1 MQGTR
6 NNQRMFEEIGALER
20 TARLYQII
28 GSADLLEVYARNQER
43 LVGTLDELLA
53 MPLEDKAR
61 KEALGLKAEAER
73 LHEEL
78 KLSSPTSARMSALV
92 NAFPQLSAMA
102 SQVSNRVNAEIDRE
116 LSSLQAATQHAQRNL
131 FWWSLWLI
139 PLTLAVVG
147 VFTYLFGRPI
157 RAIDRAISELGR
169 GTFSRP
175 IAIRGPADLERLAAQ
190 LEWLRGR
197 LLDLAQ
203 EKNRFLRHMSHEL
216 KTPLANI
223 REGTELLM
231 DGAVGELQSG
241 QREVTAIL
249 RENGMKLQRLI
260 ENLLS
265 FSAWQAKSVGLEISE
280 FKLRPLIKGVLEN
293 QQLTLVAQRVRLD
306 VQVED
311 LTALADRGKIRLI
324 LDNLLSN
331 AIKFTPR
338 GGTISIHARAERE
351 QLVLDVMDSGPGI
364 PAEER
369 NRIFEAFYQGKT
381 PQGGHVKGT
390 GIGLSVVTEFVNAHG
405 GSIEILEAKA
415 GGAHFRVRL
424 PMRQAAPTSREKK
437 LMLHRW
443 RGLAA
448 CALIIGTSGGCSLGL
463 GDIFTRQKPAAPI
476 EQDHITAQD
485 LGPIAPLLDMMSSL
499 PQGDPARQA
508 EIFQAAK
515 DAAELT
521 PTTSNRLQVMRWH
534 WRPRATA
541 ARIPSQPSDSC
552 RNCWPGLKLYCLLSA
567 YWPWW
572 SSRKSNR
579 G

>member
-1 MQGTR
+1 MLIGFTIVAAPLLFAIVNAAVHMNRLSTRSEQLVVQGVRGTR

-28 GSADLLEVYARNQER
+28 GSADLLDVYARNQER
-43 LVGTLDELLA
+43 LIGTLNELLV
-53 MPLEDKAR
+53 MPLDAESRDEAR
-61 KEALGLKAEAER
+61 ALESETER
-73 LHEEL
+73 VHEEL
-78 KLSSPTSARMSALV
+78 QHDAPSSARMTDLI
-92 NAFPQLSAMA
+92 NAFPQVAAMA
-102 SQVSNRVNAEIDRE
+102 SKVSNRVSAQIDRE
-116 LSSLQAATQHAQRNL
+116 LAGLQLETQRAQQNL
-131 FWWSLWLI
+131 YWETLLAVA
-139 PLTLAVVG
+139 LTLAVVG
-147 VFTYLFGRPI
+147 VFTYAFGRPL

-231 DGAVGELQSG
+231 DGAVGELQSS

-280 FKLRPLIKGVLEN
+280 FKLRPLIKSVLEN

-311 LTALADRGKIRLI
+311 LTPLADRGKVRLI

-338 GGTISIHARAERE
+338 GGTISIHARSERD
-351 QLVLDVMDSGPGI
+351 QLILDVMDSGPGI
-364 PAEER
+364 PPEER

-390 GIGLSVVTEFVNAHG
+390 GIGLSVVTEFVNAHS
-405 GSIEILEAKA
+405 GSIEILEAKT

-424 PMRQAAPTSREKK
+424 PMRQAVPGSREKA
-437 LMLHRW
+437 H
-443 RGLAA
+443 AA
-448 CALIIGTSGGCSLGL
+448 
-463 GDIFTRQKPAAPI
+463 
-476 EQDHITAQD
+476 
-485 LGPIAPLLDMMSSL
+485 
-499 PQGDPARQA
+499 
-508 EIFQAAK
+508 
-515 DAAELT
+515 
-521 PTTSNRLQVMRWH
+521 
-534 WRPRATA
+534 
-541 ARIPSQPSDSC
+541 
-552 RNCWPGLKLYCLLSA
+552 
-567 YWPWW
+567 
-572 SSRKSNR
+572 
-579 G
+579 

>member
-1 MQGTR
+1 MLIGFTMVAAPLLFAIVNAAVQMNRQSNHSEQLVVRGVQGTR
-6 NNQRMFEEIGALER
+6 DNQQLFVEIAALER
-20 TARLYQII
+20 TARLYQVLPNN
-28 GSADLLEVYARNQER
+28 DLLEAYARNQHR
-43 LVGTLDELLA
+43 LESTLDELLLLA
-53 MPLEDKAR
+53 LDKKTETDAR
-61 KEALGLKAEAER
+61 ALKTVAQQR
-73 LHEEL
+73 WDEL
-78 KLSSPTSARMSALV
+78 RTAPPNSARMADLESAY
-92 NAFPQLSAMA
+92 
-102 SQVSNRVNAEIDRE
+102 SQMSDLATQISSHVGSQIDRE
-116 LSSLQAATQHAQRNL
+116 LRSMQTEAEVAQQHL
-131 FWWSLWLI
+131 FWQ
-139 PLTLAVVG
+139 TLLLVPITLLVVG

-157 RAIDRAISELGR
+157 RAIDRSISELGR

-190 LEWLRGR
+190 LEWLRVR

-231 DGAVGELQSG
+231 DGAVGELQSA

-265 FSAWQAKSVGLEISE
+265 FSAWQAKSVGLEVSE
-280 FKLRPLIKGVLEN
+280 FKLRPLIKSVLEN

-311 LTALADRGKIRLI
+311 LAPLADRGKVRLI

-338 GGTISIHARAERE
+338 GGTISIHARRERE
-351 QLVLDVMDSGPGI
+351 QLILDVMDSGPGI

-405 GSIEILEAKA
+405 GSIEILEAPA

-424 PMRQAAPTSREKK
+424 PLRHSAPAAREKA
-437 LMLHRW
+437 H
-443 RGLAA
+443 AA
-448 CALIIGTSGGCSLGL
+448 
-463 GDIFTRQKPAAPI
+463 
-476 EQDHITAQD
+476 
-485 LGPIAPLLDMMSSL
+485 
-499 PQGDPARQA
+499 
-508 EIFQAAK
+508 
-515 DAAELT
+515 
-521 PTTSNRLQVMRWH
+521 
-534 WRPRATA
+534 
-541 ARIPSQPSDSC
+541 
-552 RNCWPGLKLYCLLSA
+552 
-567 YWPWW
+567 
-572 SSRKSNR
+572 
-579 G
+579 

>member
-1 MQGTR
+1 MLIGFTIVAAPLLFAIVNAAVQMNRLSNRSEQLVVHGMQGTR
-6 NNQRMFEEIGALER
+6 NNQLMFEEIASLER

-28 GSADLLEVYARNQER
+28 GNADLLDVYAHNNDR
-43 LVGTLDELLA
+43 LDATVDELLG
-53 MPLEDKAR
+53 MPLDTRTRDDVKAFR
-61 KEALGLKAEAER
+61 TETTRLLHALKDTPPN
-73 LHEEL
+73 
-78 KLSSPTSARMSALV
+78 SPQIDAV
-92 NAFPQLSAMA
+92 INAFPHVSELASKVSDRISA
-102 SQVSNRVNAEIDRE
+102 QIDNE
-116 LSSLQAATQHAQRNL
+116 LSGLQLAAQRAQQAL
-131 FWWSLWLI
+131 FWQSLLLI
-139 PLTLAVVG
+139 PMTLAVVG
-147 VFTYLFGRPI
+147 LFTYLFGRPI
-157 RAIDRAISELGR
+157 RAIDRAISALGR

-175 IAIRGPADLERLAAQ
+175 IAIQGPADLERLATQ
-190 LEWLRGR
+190 LEWLRVR

-280 FKLRPLIKGVLEN
+280 FKLRPLIKTVLEN

-311 LTALADRGKIRLI
+311 LTPMADRAKVRLI

-338 GGTISIHARAERE
+338 GGTISIHARGESD
-351 QLVLDVMDSGPGI
+351 QLLLDVMDSGPGI
-364 PAEER
+364 PADER

-390 GIGLSVVTEFVNAHG
+390 GIGLSVVTEFVSAHN
-405 GSIEILEAKA
+405 GSIEILETKS

-424 PMRQAAPTSREKK
+424 PLRQMPAPPREKA
-437 LMLHRW
+437 H
-443 RGLAA
+443 AA
-448 CALIIGTSGGCSLGL
+448 
-463 GDIFTRQKPAAPI
+463 
-476 EQDHITAQD
+476 
-485 LGPIAPLLDMMSSL
+485 
-499 PQGDPARQA
+499 
-508 EIFQAAK
+508 
-515 DAAELT
+515 
-521 PTTSNRLQVMRWH
+521 
-534 WRPRATA
+534 
-541 ARIPSQPSDSC
+541 
-552 RNCWPGLKLYCLLSA
+552 
-567 YWPWW
+567 
-572 SSRKSNR
+572 
-579 G
+579 

>member
-1 MQGTR
+1 MLIGFTIVAAPLLFAIVNAAVQMNRLSTRSEQLVLHGVRGTR
-6 NNQRMFEEIGALER
+6 NNQRLFEEIGALEH

-28 GSADLLEVYARNQER
+28 GSADLLDIYTRNQER
-43 LVGTLDELLA
+43 LAVTLSELLA
-53 MPLEDKAR
+53 LPLDAESHSD
-61 KEALGLKAEAER
+61 ALALQAEADR
-73 LHEEL
+73 LQKEL
-78 KLSSPTSARMSALV
+78 KQSTHNSARMAELI
-92 NAFPQLSAMA
+92 NAFPQLTDMA
-102 SQVSNRVNAEIDRE
+102 SKVSNRVSAQIDRE
-116 LSSLQAATQHAQRNL
+116 LAGLQDATQLAQRNL
-131 FWWSLWLI
+131 FWETLLLI
-139 PLTLAVVG
+139 PLTLVVVG
-147 VFTYLFGRPI
+147 GFTYVFGRPI

-231 DGAVGELQSG
+231 DGAVGELKSS

-265 FSAWQAKSVGLEISE
+265 FSAWQAKSVGLEVSE
-280 FKLRPLIKGVLEN
+280 FKLRPLVKSVLEN

-306 VQVED
+306 VHVED
-311 LTALADRGKIRLI
+311 LTPLADRGKVRLI

-364 PAEER
+364 PPDER

-405 GSIEILEAKA
+405 GSIEILEAKT

-424 PMRQAAPTSREKK
+424 PMRQAVPSSEKA
-437 LMLHRW
+437 H
-443 RGLAA
+443 AA
-448 CALIIGTSGGCSLGL
+448 
-463 GDIFTRQKPAAPI
+463 
-476 EQDHITAQD
+476 
-485 LGPIAPLLDMMSSL
+485 
-499 PQGDPARQA
+499 
-508 EIFQAAK
+508 
-515 DAAELT
+515 
-521 PTTSNRLQVMRWH
+521 
-534 WRPRATA
+534 
-541 ARIPSQPSDSC
+541 
-552 RNCWPGLKLYCLLSA
+552 
-567 YWPWW
+567 
-572 SSRKSNR
+572 
-579 G
+579 

>member
-1 MQGTR
+1 MLIGFTIVAAPLLFAIVNAAVQMHRLSTRSEQLVIHGMQGSR
-6 NNQRMFEEIGALER
+6 NNQLMFEEISSLER

-28 GSADLLEVYARNQER
+28 GNPDLLEVYSRNQAR
-43 LVGTLDELLA
+43 LAATTQELSRLPLDEPSRADLA
-53 MPLEDKAR
+53 ALRELAAR
-61 KEALGLKAEAER
+61 V
-73 LHEEL
+73 HDEL
-78 KLSSPTSARMSALV
+78 RGTAPNSAKMTELIDSI
-92 NAFPQLSAMA
+92 PQMTELA
-102 SQVSNRVNAEIDRE
+102 SKVSNRTNQQIDRE
-116 LSSLQAATQHAQRNL
+116 LTSMQRATEIAQQNL
-131 FWWSLWLI
+131 LWQTLLLV
-139 PLTLAVVG
+139 PMTLAVVG

-175 IAIRGPADLERLAAQ
+175 IAIQGPADLERLATQ
-190 LEWLRGR
+190 LEWLRVR

-265 FSAWQAKSVGLEISE
+265 FSAWQAKSVGLEVSE

-306 VQVED
+306 VQIED
-311 LTALADRGKIRLI
+311 LTPLADRGKVRLI
-324 LDNLLSN
+324 MDNLLSN

-338 GGTISIHARAERE
+338 GGTISIHARGERD
-351 QLVLDVMDSGPGI
+351 QLVLEVIDSGPGI
-364 PAEER
+364 PADER

-405 GSIEILEAKA
+405 GSIEILESKS

-424 PMRQAAPTSREKK
+424 PLRQPGAAPAQKA
-437 LMLHRW
+437 H
-443 RGLAA
+443 AA
-448 CALIIGTSGGCSLGL
+448 
-463 GDIFTRQKPAAPI
+463 
-476 EQDHITAQD
+476 
-485 LGPIAPLLDMMSSL
+485 
-499 PQGDPARQA
+499 
-508 EIFQAAK
+508 
-515 DAAELT
+515 
-521 PTTSNRLQVMRWH
+521 
-534 WRPRATA
+534 
-541 ARIPSQPSDSC
+541 
-552 RNCWPGLKLYCLLSA
+552 
-567 YWPWW
+567 
-572 SSRKSNR
+572 
-579 G
+579 

>member
-1 MQGTR
+1 MLIGFTIVAAPLLFAIVNGAVQMNRLSVRSQQLVVHGMQGTR
-6 NNQRMFEEIGALER
+6 NNQRMFEELGALER

-28 GSADLLEVYARNQER
+28 GNAEMLDVYTRNHER
-43 LVGTLDELLA
+43 LLTTLQELLTLPMDA
-53 MPLEDKAR
+53 DSQNDVRSLESGATHLLLDLRQA
-61 KEALGLKAEAER
+61 APNSPHMAE
-73 LHEEL
+73 LIN
-78 KLSSPTSARMSALV
+78 S
-92 NAFPQLSAMA
+92 FPQLSDLA
-102 SQVSNRVNAEIDRE
+102 SKVSDRIGQQIDGE
-116 LSSLQAATQHAQRNL
+116 LSGLQLATQRAQQNL
-131 FWWSLWLI
+131 LWQTLLLL
-139 PLTLAVVG
+139 PLTLLVVV

-175 IAIRGPADLERLAAQ
+175 IAIRGPADLERLAEQ

-231 DGAVGELQSG
+231 DGAVGELQSA
-241 QREVTAIL
+241 QREVTGIL

-265 FSAWQAKSVGLEISE
+265 FSAWQAKSVGLEVSE
-280 FKLRPLIKGVLEN
+280 FKLRPLVKSVLEN
-293 QQLTLVAQRVRLD
+293 QQLTLVGQRVRLD

-311 LTALADRGKIRLI
+311 LTPTADRGKVRLI

-351 QLVLDVMDSGPGI
+351 QLILDVMDSGPGI
-364 PAEER
+364 PPDER
-369 NRIFEAFYQGKT
+369 SRIFEAFYQGKT

-405 GSIEILEAKA
+405 GSIEILEAKS

-424 PMRQAAPTSREKK
+424 PLRLAAGSREKA
-437 LMLHRW
+437 H
-443 RGLAA
+443 AA
-448 CALIIGTSGGCSLGL
+448 
-463 GDIFTRQKPAAPI
+463 
-476 EQDHITAQD
+476 
-485 LGPIAPLLDMMSSL
+485 
-499 PQGDPARQA
+499 
-508 EIFQAAK
+508 
-515 DAAELT
+515 
-521 PTTSNRLQVMRWH
+521 
-534 WRPRATA
+534 
-541 ARIPSQPSDSC
+541 
-552 RNCWPGLKLYCLLSA
+552 
-567 YWPWW
+567 
-572 SSRKSNR
+572 
-579 G
+579 

>member
-1 MQGTR
+1 MLIGFTIVAAPLLFAIVNAAVQMNRLSTRSEQLVVHGVRVTR

-28 GSADLLEVYARNQER
+28 GSADLLEVYARNQQR
-43 LVGTLDELLA
+43 LAGTLDELLA
-53 MPLEDKAR
+53 LPLDAESRDD
-61 KEALGLKAEAER
+61 ALALQAEAER
-73 LHEEL
+73 LHLEL
-78 KLSSPTSARMSALV
+78 TRSTPNSTRMTDLI
-92 NAFPQLSAMA
+92 NAFPQLSDRA
-102 SQVSNRVNAEIDRE
+102 SKVSNRVSAQIDRE
-116 LSSLQAATQHAQRNL
+116 LAGLQEATQLAQRNL
-131 FWWSLWLI
+131 FWETLLLV

-231 DGAVGELQSG
+231 DGAVGELQSA

-265 FSAWQAKSVGLEISE
+265 FSAWQAKSVGLEVSE
-280 FKLRPLIKGVLEN
+280 FKLRPLVKSVLEN

-306 VQVED
+306 VHVED
-311 LTALADRGKIRLI
+311 LTPLADRGKVRLI

-351 QLVLDVMDSGPGI
+351 QLLLDVMDSGPGI
-364 PAEER
+364 PPDER
-369 NRIFEAFYQGKT
+369 IRIFEAFYQGKT

-390 GIGLSVVTEFVNAHG
+390 GIGLSVVTEFVNAHS
-405 GSIEILEAKA
+405 GSIEILEAKT

-424 PMRQAAPTSREKK
+424 PMRQAVTPREKA
-437 LMLHRW
+437 H
-443 RGLAA
+443 AA
-448 CALIIGTSGGCSLGL
+448 
-463 GDIFTRQKPAAPI
+463 
-476 EQDHITAQD
+476 
-485 LGPIAPLLDMMSSL
+485 
-499 PQGDPARQA
+499 
-508 EIFQAAK
+508 
-515 DAAELT
+515 
-521 PTTSNRLQVMRWH
+521 
-534 WRPRATA
+534 
-541 ARIPSQPSDSC
+541 
-552 RNCWPGLKLYCLLSA
+552 
-567 YWPWW
+567 
-572 SSRKSNR
+572 
-579 G
+579 

>member
-1 MQGTR
+1 MLIGFTIVAAPLLFAIVNAAVQMNRLSIRSQQLVVHGMQGAR
-6 NNQRMFEEIGALER
+6 NNQRVLEEIGALER
-20 TARLYQII
+20 QARLYQII
-28 GSADLLEVYARNQER
+28 GNPDLLDVYARHHAR
-43 LVGTLDELLA
+43 LVLAIHELLTLPLDEESQQGARAVEERANQL
-53 MPLEDKAR
+53 LED
-61 KEALGLKAEAER
+61 LKHTASNSPPNSPPNSPHNAAHMAE
-73 LHEEL
+73 LIG
-78 KLSSPTSARMSALV
+78 T
-92 NAFPQLSAMA
+92 FPQLSEAA
-102 SQVSNRVNAEIDRE
+102 SHVMDRINLQIDRE
-116 LSSLQAATQHAQRNL
+116 TTSLELATQHAQQNL
-131 FWWSLWLI
+131 VWQTLLLV
-139 PLTLAVVG
+139 PMTLAVVG

-231 DGAVGELQSG
+231 DGAVGELQSN

-265 FSAWQAKSVGLEISE
+265 FSAWQAKSVGLEVSE
-280 FKLRPLIKGVLEN
+280 FKLRPLIKSVLEN

-311 LTALADRGKIRLI
+311 LTPVADRSKVRLI

-331 AIKFTPR
+331 AVKFTPR
-338 GGTISIHARAERE
+338 GGTISMHARSERD
-351 QLVLDVMDSGPGI
+351 QLVMDVIDSGPGI

-369 NRIFEAFYQGKT
+369 NRIFEAFYQGKS

-405 GSIEILEAKA
+405 GSIEILEAKS

-424 PMRQAAPTSREKK
+424 PLRQ
-437 LMLHRW
+437 
-443 RGLAA
+443 
-448 CALIIGTSGGCSLGL
+448 
-463 GDIFTRQKPAAPI
+463 PAA
-476 EQDHITAQD
+476 
-485 LGPIAPLLDMMSSL
+485 
-499 PQGDPARQA
+499 ARHKA
-508 EIFQAAK
+508 HAA
-515 DAAELT
+515 
-521 PTTSNRLQVMRWH
+521 
-534 WRPRATA
+534 
-541 ARIPSQPSDSC
+541 
-552 RNCWPGLKLYCLLSA
+552 
-567 YWPWW
+567 
-572 SSRKSNR
+572 
-579 G
+579 

>member
-6 NNQRMFEEIGALER
+6 NNQRMFEQIGAMER

-28 GSADLLEVYARNQER
+28 GNPDLLDAYIRNNGLLITAIHDLLTLPLDAESQGGARTIEQQADR
-43 LVGTLDELLA
+43 LLA
-53 MPLEDKAR
+53 EMQGASPNSAHMA
-61 KEALGLKAEAER
+61 ALIN
-73 LHEEL
+73 
-78 KLSSPTSARMSALV
+78 T
-92 NAFPQLSAMA
+92 FPQLSDAA
-102 SQVSNRVNAEIDRE
+102 LKLSEQISLQIDRE
-116 LSSLQAATQHAQRNL
+116 TSSLEQATQRAQQNL
-131 FWWSLWLI
+131 AL
-139 PLTLAVVG
+139 LTLLLVPMTLIVVG
-147 VFTYLFGRPI
+147 LFTYLFGRPI

-175 IAIRGPADLERLAAQ
+175 IAIRGPADLERLATQ

-231 DGAVGELQSG
+231 DGAVGELQSA

-249 RENGMKLQRLI
+249 RENSMKLQRLI

-265 FSAWQAKSVGLEISE
+265 FSAWQAKSVGMEISE
-280 FKLRPLIKGVLEN
+280 FKLRPLIKSVLEN

-311 LTALADRGKIRLI
+311 LTPLADRGKVRLI

-338 GGTISIHARAERE
+338 GGTISIHARSQRE

-364 PAEER
+364 PPDER
-369 NRIFEAFYQGKT
+369 ERIFEAFYQGKT

-424 PMRQAAPTSREKK
+424 PLRQ
-437 LMLHRW
+437 
-443 RGLAA
+443 
-448 CALIIGTSGGCSLGL
+448 
-463 GDIFTRQKPAAPI
+463 
-476 EQDHITAQD
+476 
-485 LGPIAPLLDMMSSL
+485 
-499 PQGDPARQA
+499 
-508 EIFQAAK
+508 
-515 DAAELT
+515 
-521 PTTSNRLQVMRWH
+521 
-534 WRPRATA
+534 TA
-541 ARIPSQPSDSC
+541 AALRD
-552 RNCWPGLKLYCLLSA
+552 KA
-567 YWPWW
+567 HAA
-572 SSRKSNR
+572 
-579 G
+579 

>member
-1 MQGTR
+1 MLIGFTIVAAPLLFAIVNAAVQMNRLSTRSEQLVVHGVRATR

-28 GSADLLEVYARNQER
+28 GNGDLLDVYARSHDR
-43 LVGTLDELLA
+43 LIATVNELLGL
-53 MPLEDKAR
+53 PLDAETRDGAR
-61 KEALGLKAEAER
+61 ALENEAER

-78 KLSSPTSARMSALV
+78 KHDSPNSARMSDLI
-92 NAFPQLSAMA
+92 NAFPQLSDMA
-102 SQVSNRVNAEIDRE
+102 SGVSDRISAQIDSE
-116 LSSLQAATQHAQRNL
+116 LSSLQLATQRAQGNL
-131 FWWSLWLI
+131 FWETLLLV

-231 DGAVGELQSG
+231 DGAVGELQSS

-280 FKLRPLIKGVLEN
+280 FKLRPLIKSVLEN

-306 VQVED
+306 VHVED
-311 LTALADRGKIRLI
+311 LTTLADRSKVRLI

-338 GGTISIHARAERE
+338 GGTISIHARGERE
-351 QLVLDVMDSGPGI
+351 QLVLDVVDSGPGI
-364 PAEER
+364 PPDER

-390 GIGLSVVTEFVNAHG
+390 GIGLSVVTEFVNAHS

-424 PMRQAAPTSREKK
+424 PMRQAAIPREKA
-437 LMLHRW
+437 H
-443 RGLAA
+443 AA
-448 CALIIGTSGGCSLGL
+448 
-463 GDIFTRQKPAAPI
+463 
-476 EQDHITAQD
+476 
-485 LGPIAPLLDMMSSL
+485 
-499 PQGDPARQA
+499 
-508 EIFQAAK
+508 
-515 DAAELT
+515 
-521 PTTSNRLQVMRWH
+521 
-534 WRPRATA
+534 
-541 ARIPSQPSDSC
+541 
-552 RNCWPGLKLYCLLSA
+552 
-567 YWPWW
+567 
-572 SSRKSNR
+572 
-579 G
+579 

>member
-1 MQGTR
+1 MLIGFTIVAAPLLFAIVNAAVQMNHLSSRSEELVLHGIRGTR
-6 NNQRMFEEIGALER
+6 NNQRIFEEIGALER

-28 GSADLLEVYARNQER
+28 GSADLLDVYARNQQR
-43 LVGTLDELLA
+43 LVATLNELLA
-53 MPLEDKAR
+53 LPLDAESRDGAR
-61 KEALGLKAEAER
+61 ALENETER

-78 KLSSPTSARMSALV
+78 KHDAPNSARMAELI
-92 NAFPQLSAMA
+92 NAFPQLSEMA
-102 SQVSNRVNAEIDRE
+102 SKVSNRVGAQIDRE
-116 LSSLQAATQHAQRNL
+116 LTSLQLATQLAQRNL
-131 FWWSLWLI
+131 FWETLLLV

-280 FKLRPLIKGVLEN
+280 FKLRPLVKSVLEN

-306 VQVED
+306 VHVED
-311 LTALADRGKIRLI
+311 LTPLADRGKVRLI

-338 GGTISIHARAERE
+338 GGTISIQARGERE
-351 QLVLDVMDSGPGI
+351 QLVLDVIDSGPGI
-364 PAEER
+364 PADER
-369 NRIFEAFYQGKT
+369 SRIFEAFYQGKT

-405 GSIEILEAKA
+405 GSIEILAPKA

-424 PMRQAAPTSREKK
+424 PLRQAAPSAPSKEKA
-437 LMLHRW
+437 H
-443 RGLAA
+443 AA
-448 CALIIGTSGGCSLGL
+448 
-463 GDIFTRQKPAAPI
+463 
-476 EQDHITAQD
+476 
-485 LGPIAPLLDMMSSL
+485 
-499 PQGDPARQA
+499 
-508 EIFQAAK
+508 
-515 DAAELT
+515 
-521 PTTSNRLQVMRWH
+521 
-534 WRPRATA
+534 
-541 ARIPSQPSDSC
+541 
-552 RNCWPGLKLYCLLSA
+552 
-567 YWPWW
+567 
-572 SSRKSNR
+572 
-579 G
+579 

>member
-1 MQGTR
+1 MLIGFTIVAAPLLFAIVNAAVQMNRLSTRSEQLVVHGVRVTR
-6 NNQRMFEEIGALER
+6 NNQRMFEEIGSLER

-28 GSADLLEVYARNQER
+28 GNADLLEVYGRNQQR
-43 LVGTLDELLA
+43 LAATLDELLA
-53 MPLEDKAR
+53 LPLDGESHSD
-61 KEALGLKAEAER
+61 ALALQAEADHLQR
-73 LHEEL
+73 EL
-78 KLSSPTSARMSALV
+78 RRSTPNSARMADLI
-92 NAFPQLSAMA
+92 NAFPQLTEMA
-102 SQVSNRVNAEIDRE
+102 SRVSNRVSAQIDRE
-116 LSSLQAATQHAQRNL
+116 LTALQQATQLAQRNL
-131 FWWSLWLI
+131 FWETLLLI

-231 DGAVGELQSG
+231 DGAVGELQSS
-241 QREVTAIL
+241 QREVAGIL

-265 FSAWQAKSVGLEISE
+265 FSAWQAKSVGLEVTE
-280 FKLRPLIKGVLEN
+280 FKLRPLIKSVLEN

-306 VQVED
+306 VHVED
-311 LTALADRGKIRLI
+311 LTPYADRGKVRLI

-364 PAEER
+364 PPEER

-424 PMRQAAPTSREKK
+424 PMRQASKPSREKA
-437 LMLHRW
+437 H
-443 RGLAA
+443 AA
-448 CALIIGTSGGCSLGL
+448 
-463 GDIFTRQKPAAPI
+463 
-476 EQDHITAQD
+476 
-485 LGPIAPLLDMMSSL
+485 
-499 PQGDPARQA
+499 
-508 EIFQAAK
+508 
-515 DAAELT
+515 
-521 PTTSNRLQVMRWH
+521 
-534 WRPRATA
+534 
-541 ARIPSQPSDSC
+541 
-552 RNCWPGLKLYCLLSA
+552 
-567 YWPWW
+567 
-572 SSRKSNR
+572 
-579 G
+579 

>member
-1 MQGTR
+1 MRFPRPKSLSGLMLIGFTLVAAPLLFAIVNAAVQMNHLSTRSEQLVVHGVQGSR
-6 NNQRMFEEIGALER
+6 NNQRMFEEIAALER
-20 TARLYQII
+20 SARLYQII
-28 GSADLLEVYARNQER
+28 ATADLLDSYKRNHDR
-43 LVGTLDELLA
+43 LVSTLSELLA
-53 MPLEDKAR
+53 LPLDAEAQ
-61 KEALGLKAEAER
+61 KEVRALQAEAER
-73 LHEEL
+73 LLREL
-78 KLSSPTSARMSALV
+78 QQTGPASAHMAELI
-92 NAFPQLSAMA
+92 NAFPQLSELA
-102 SQVSNRVNAEIDRE
+102 SKVSNRISSQIDRE
-116 LSSLQAATQHAQRNL
+116 LSGLQLTTQRAQQNL
-131 FWWSLWLI
+131 FWETLLLV
-139 PLTLAVVG
+139 PMTLAVVG

-190 LEWLRGR
+190 LEWLRVR

-231 DGAVGELQSG
+231 DGAVGELQSS

-280 FKLRPLIKGVLEN
+280 FKLRPLIKSVLEN
-293 QQLTLVAQRVRLD
+293 QQLTLIAQRVRLD

-311 LTALADRGKIRLI
+311 LTPLADRGKVRLI

-338 GGTISIHARAERE
+338 GGTISIHARGERD

-364 PAEER
+364 PPDER

-424 PMRQAAPTSREKK
+424 PMRQASATSREKA
-437 LMLHRW
+437 H
-443 RGLAA
+443 AA
-448 CALIIGTSGGCSLGL
+448 
-463 GDIFTRQKPAAPI
+463 
-476 EQDHITAQD
+476 
-485 LGPIAPLLDMMSSL
+485 
-499 PQGDPARQA
+499 
-508 EIFQAAK
+508 
-515 DAAELT
+515 
-521 PTTSNRLQVMRWH
+521 
-534 WRPRATA
+534 
-541 ARIPSQPSDSC
+541 
-552 RNCWPGLKLYCLLSA
+552 
-567 YWPWW
+567 
-572 SSRKSNR
+572 
-579 G
+579 

>member
-1 MQGTR
+1 MLIGFTIVAAPLLFAIVNAALQMNRLSDRSEQLVMHGVRGTR
-6 NNQRMFEEIGALER
+6 NNQRMFEQIGALER
-20 TARLYQII
+20 TARLYRII
-28 GSADLLEVYARNQER
+28 GSADLLDGYARNQQR
-43 LVGTLDELLA
+43 LVGTLNELLS
-53 MPLEDKAR
+53 MPLDAESR
-61 KEALGLKAEAER
+61 TQTLELEAETER
-73 LHEEL
+73 LQEDI
-78 KLSSPTSARMSALV
+78 KRSAPNSPQMTDLV
-92 NAFPQLSAMA
+92 NTYPQLSEVA
-102 SQVSNRVNAEIDRE
+102 SKISNRVSAQIDRE
-116 LSSLQAATQHAQRNL
+116 LSALQEATQVAQRNL
-131 FWWSLWLI
+131 FWESLWLF

-147 VFTYLFGRPI
+147 GFTYWFGRPI

-280 FKLRPLIKGVLEN
+280 FKLRPLIKSVLEN

-306 VQVED
+306 VHVED
-311 LTALADRGKIRLI
+311 LTAVADRGKIRLI

-405 GSIEILEAKA
+405 GSIEILEAKV

-424 PMRQAAPTSREKK
+424 PMRQAAPTSREKA
-437 LMLHRW
+437 H
-443 RGLAA
+443 AA
-448 CALIIGTSGGCSLGL
+448 
-463 GDIFTRQKPAAPI
+463 
-476 EQDHITAQD
+476 
-485 LGPIAPLLDMMSSL
+485 
-499 PQGDPARQA
+499 
-508 EIFQAAK
+508 
-515 DAAELT
+515 
-521 PTTSNRLQVMRWH
+521 
-534 WRPRATA
+534 
-541 ARIPSQPSDSC
+541 
-552 RNCWPGLKLYCLLSA
+552 
-567 YWPWW
+567 
-572 SSRKSNR
+572 
-579 G
+579 

>member
-1 MQGTR
+1 MRLPRPRSLSGLMLIGFTIVAAPLLFAIVNAAVQMNRLSIRSQQLVVHGMQGTR
-6 NNQRMFEEIGALER
+6 NNQRMFEEIGSLER

-28 GSADLLEVYARNQER
+28 GSATLMDDYARNNAR
-43 LVGTLDELLA
+43 LVTTIQELLTLPLDKPSQQGA
-53 MPLEDKAR
+53 REVEDQANRMLED
-61 KEALGLKAEAER
+61 LKHAAPNSTHMAD
-73 LHEEL
+73 LI
-78 KLSSPTSARMSALV
+78 
-92 NAFPQLSAMA
+92 NGFPQLLDAA
-102 SQVSNRVNAEIDRE
+102 SNVSDRI
-116 LSSLQAATQHAQRNL
+116 SLQIDHETASMEAETQHAQQNL
-131 FWWSLWLI
+131 VWQTLLLV
-139 PLTLAVVG
+139 PMTLAVVG

-190 LEWLRGR
+190 LEWLRVR

-231 DGAVGELQSG
+231 DGAVGELQSS

-280 FKLRPLIKGVLEN
+280 FKLRPLIKSVLEN

-311 LTALADRGKIRLI
+311 LTPLADRAKVRLI

-331 AIKFTPR
+331 AVKFTPR
-338 GGTISIHARAERE
+338 GGTISLHARSERE
-351 QLVLDVMDSGPGI
+351 QLLLDVMDSGPGI

-424 PMRQAAPTSREKK
+424 PLRQTTALLREKA
-437 LMLHRW
+437 H
-443 RGLAA
+443 AA
-448 CALIIGTSGGCSLGL
+448 
-463 GDIFTRQKPAAPI
+463 
-476 EQDHITAQD
+476 
-485 LGPIAPLLDMMSSL
+485 
-499 PQGDPARQA
+499 
-508 EIFQAAK
+508 
-515 DAAELT
+515 
-521 PTTSNRLQVMRWH
+521 
-534 WRPRATA
+534 
-541 ARIPSQPSDSC
+541 
-552 RNCWPGLKLYCLLSA
+552 
-567 YWPWW
+567 
-572 SSRKSNR
+572 
-579 G
+579 

>member
-1 MQGTR
+1 LFAIVNAAVQINHLSTRSEHLVVHGVRGTR

-28 GSADLLEVYARNQER
+28 GSADLLDVYARNQQR
-43 LVGTLDELLA
+43 LAATLSELLA
-53 MPLEDKAR
+53 MPLDAGSHQD
-61 KEALGLKAEAER
+61 ALALQAEADR
-73 LHEEL
+73 LLEEL
-78 KLSSPTSARMSALV
+78 KRSAPNSTRMTDLINS
-92 NAFPQLSAMA
+92 FPQVSDMA
-102 SQVSNRVNAEIDRE
+102 SKVSNRVSAQIDAE
-116 LSSLQAATQHAQRNL
+116 LTGLQLATQRAQRDL
-131 FWWSLWLI
+131 FWETLLLV

-223 REGTELLM
+223 REGTELLL
-231 DGAVGELQSG
+231 DGAVGELQSS
-241 QREVTAIL
+241 QREVAGIL

-265 FSAWQAKSVGLEISE
+265 FSAWQAKSVGLEITE
-280 FKLRPLIKGVLEN
+280 FKLRPLIKSVLEN

-306 VQVED
+306 VHVED
-311 LTALADRGKIRLI
+311 LTPLADRGKVRLI

-338 GGTISIHARAERE
+338 GGTISIHARGERE
-351 QLVLDVMDSGPGI
+351 QLVLDVIDSGPGI
-364 PAEER
+364 PAAER

-405 GSIEILEAKA
+405 GGIEILEVKA

-424 PMRQAAPTSREKK
+424 PMRQAVTSREEA
-437 LMLHRW
+437 H
-443 RGLAA
+443 AA
-448 CALIIGTSGGCSLGL
+448 
-463 GDIFTRQKPAAPI
+463 
-476 EQDHITAQD
+476 
-485 LGPIAPLLDMMSSL
+485 
-499 PQGDPARQA
+499 
-508 EIFQAAK
+508 
-515 DAAELT
+515 
-521 PTTSNRLQVMRWH
+521 
-534 WRPRATA
+534 
-541 ARIPSQPSDSC
+541 
-552 RNCWPGLKLYCLLSA
+552 
-567 YWPWW
+567 
-572 SSRKSNR
+572 
-579 G
+579 

>member
-1 MQGTR
+1 MLIGFTIVAAPLLFAIVNAALQMNRLSNRSEQLVIHGMQGTR
-6 NNQRMFEEIGALER
+6 NNQLLFEQISSLER

-28 GSADLLEVYARNQER
+28 GTADLLDVYARNNAR
-43 LVGTLDELLA
+43 LDAAAEQLRRLPVDAQSDRDLVSLQTQTAHLL
-53 MPLEDKAR
+53 
-61 KEALGLKAEAER
+61 
-73 LHEEL
+73 EEL
-78 KLSSPTSARMSALV
+78 RGAPANSPRVAAAVDS
-92 NAFPQLSAMA
+92 FPQLSDLA
-102 SQVSNRVNAEIDRE
+102 SRVSDRTNVEIDRQ
-116 LSSLQAATQHAQRNL
+116 LSNLQEQADRAQQHL
-131 FWWSLWLI
+131 FWQTLLLV
-139 PLTLAVVG
+139 PMTLAVVG
-147 VFTYLFGRPI
+147 LFTYLFGRPI

-175 IAIRGPADLERLAAQ
+175 IAIDGPADLERLASQ

-280 FKLRPLIKGVLEN
+280 FKLRPLIKTVLEN

-311 LTALADRGKIRLI
+311 LTPVADRGKLRLI

-338 GGTISIHARAERE
+338 GGTISIHARKERE
-351 QLVLDVMDSGPGI
+351 QLLIDVMDSGPGI
-364 PAEER
+364 PADER

-405 GSIEILEAKA
+405 GSIEILDAKV
-415 GGAHFRVRL
+415 GAHFRVRL
-424 PMRQAAPTSREKK
+424 PLRPSDVAAPEKA
-437 LMLHRW
+437 H
-443 RGLAA
+443 AA
-448 CALIIGTSGGCSLGL
+448 
-463 GDIFTRQKPAAPI
+463 
-476 EQDHITAQD
+476 
-485 LGPIAPLLDMMSSL
+485 
-499 PQGDPARQA
+499 
-508 EIFQAAK
+508 
-515 DAAELT
+515 
-521 PTTSNRLQVMRWH
+521 
-534 WRPRATA
+534 
-541 ARIPSQPSDSC
+541 
-552 RNCWPGLKLYCLLSA
+552 
-567 YWPWW
+567 
-572 SSRKSNR
+572 
-579 G
+579 